1 MLRHEQKNR
10 QQHILIEELILA
22 KELDGRVIETRTF
35 RRLAPKEMQS
45 GRSTT
50 EPHAPEVAI

>member
-1 MLRHEQKNR
+1 
-10 QQHILIEELILA
+10 LIEELILA